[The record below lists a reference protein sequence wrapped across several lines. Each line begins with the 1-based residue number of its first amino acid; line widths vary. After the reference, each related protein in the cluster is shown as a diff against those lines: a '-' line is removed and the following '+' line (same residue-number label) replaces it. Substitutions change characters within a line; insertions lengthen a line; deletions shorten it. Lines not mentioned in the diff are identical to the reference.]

1 MAGSIGRALIIP
13 IFTPASPHA
22 VSLANNVDT
31 IYFIDP
37 HAFYPEIRHHEHYV
51 FSAERRRLSMDDV
64 LSGDLIYVFAFLLAG
79 LVFAGGPFVVV
90 HLLAARKTRNYANK
104 TDQYIECGMDPI
116 GDAWIRYSAVYYLY
130 ALVFVAF
137 AVDVLFLIPVAVV
150 YNREF
155 PIRDFVELLIF
166 VGILSLVIV
175 YAWKKGV
182 FEWKRRKTI
191 PNS

>member
-1 MAGSIGRALIIP
+1 MTL
-13 IFTPASPHA
+13 TPSSPENA
-22 VSLANNVDT
+22 
-31 IYFIDP
+31 
-37 HAFYPEIRHHEHYV
+37 HYDHYM
-51 FSAERRRLSMDDV
+51 FSAEQHGLIMDDV

-104 TDQYIECGMDPI
+104 TNQFIECGMEPI

-137 AVDVLFLIPVAVV
+137 AVDVLFLIPVALV
-150 YNREF
+150 YNRIAEF
-155 PIRDFVELLIF
+155 VYRDFVELFIF

-182 FEWKRRKTI
+182 FEWKRKMI
-191 PNS
+191 VAKP